1 MPTATLTPTGTRTRA
16 QSPACSCA
24 TADAPDAMAD
34 AGPNAGADAMAD
46 AALPALKALAD
57 PVRLRIVLHIAAS
70 PSTVCACSMNESFGV
85 SQPTLS
91 HHLKRL
97 VDAGLLH
104 REMRGSWAHFSLRPE
119 GFAALAGVLD
129 AATRHALQEDC
140 HEC

>member
-1 MPTATLTPTGTRTRA
+1 MPTATPTPTGTRTHA
-16 QSPACSCA
+16 QSPECSWA
-24 TADAPDAMAD
+24 TADTPRATPDADPD
-34 AGPNAGADAMAD
+34 AVAD

-70 PSTVCACSMNESFGV
+70 PSTVCACSMNDSFGV

-119 GFAALAGVLD
+119 GFAALTGVLD
-129 AATRHALQEDC
+129 AATRPALQEDC

>member
-1 MPTATLTPTGTRTRA
+1 MFIDTGYAGVMSTAALTPAAAR
-16 QSPACSCA
+16 PAPPEPGCSCSGPEGS
-24 TADAPDAMAD
+24 DAV
-34 AGPNAGADAMAD
+34 AD

-57 PVRLRIVLHIAAS
+57 PVRLRIVLRVAAS

-119 GFAALAGVLD
+119 GFAALSTVLG
-129 AATRHALQEDC
+129 AATRPPLQEGC

>member
-1 MPTATLTPTGTRTRA
+1 MFIDTGYAGAMPTATLAPAVARPRTHA
-16 QSPACSCA
+16 PEDCCA
-24 TADAPDAMAD
+24 SADAPDAV
-34 AGPNAGADAMAD
+34 AD

-57 PVRLRIVLHIAAS
+57 PVRLRIVLRIAAS

-119 GFAALAGVLD
+119 GFAALSTVLG
-129 AATRHALQEDC
+129 AATRPPLQEEC

>member
-1 MPTATLTPTGTRTRA
+1 MFIDTGYAGAMPTAALAPVAARSPVPARGCACTPVE
-16 QSPACSCA
+16 SS
-24 TADAPDAMAD
+24 DAV
-34 AGPNAGADAMAD
+34 AD

-57 PVRLRIVLHIAAS
+57 PVRLRIVLRIAAS
-70 PSTVCACSMNESFGV
+70 ASTVCACSMNESFGV

-119 GFAALAGVLD
+119 GFAALSAVLSV
-129 AATRHALQEDC
+129 ATRPAVHEEC